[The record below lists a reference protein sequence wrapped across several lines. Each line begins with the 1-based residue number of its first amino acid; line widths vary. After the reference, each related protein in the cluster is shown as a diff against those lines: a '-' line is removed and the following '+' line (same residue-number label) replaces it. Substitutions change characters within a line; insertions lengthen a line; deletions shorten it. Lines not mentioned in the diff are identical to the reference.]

1 MEGAARDEAQAG
13 LDESLLLHA
22 LNKCGDMP
30 IPEAQ
35 LPPFVQPAP
44 TCAARRLL
52 LDSARSPNASAF
64 LLALPGPDT
73 TVSDLEFRDA
83 LWMLFGLSYADGHQ
97 GCVPEA
103 CQDPLGL
110 HRLGCVRAAG
120 ARTRRHDE
128 MVAVIAKTALLADP
142 NSFRVARE
150 EHLPDDTT
158 TYSRPGDVA
167 LNLGDGR
174 TYVDLT
180 VANPFA
186 AALAN
191 VIHLAG
197 SPASAAASAYD
208 RKVRGWQ
215 GLLEAS
221 GVAPGLTSSKF
232 APLAVTAIG
241 AWDERSLLWL
251 KRFSAVCAAASGE
264 DTCSAFGSLMTQLS
278 VALWRGNSHMI
289 RALRFPPMQ
298 PGDERDDLRRLG
310 SGHFYD
316 DDMDFSS
323 ENPEVERPDQ
333 HEERCAF

>member
-1 MEGAARDEAQAG
+1 M
-13 LDESLLLHA
+13 
-22 LNKCGDMP
+22 
-30 IPEAQ
+30 
-35 LPPFVQPAP
+35 
-44 TCAARRLL
+44 
-52 LDSARSPNASAF
+52 
-64 LLALPGPDT
+64 
-73 TVSDLEFRDA
+73 DLR
-83 LWMLFGLSYADGHQ
+83 
-97 GCVPEA
+97 
-103 CQDPLGL
+103 
-110 HRLGCVRAAG
+110 
-120 ARTRRHDE
+120 
-128 MVAVIAKTALLADP
+128 
-142 NSFRVARE
+142 
-150 EHLPDDTT
+150 
-158 TYSRPGDVA
+158 
-167 LNLGDGR
+167 
-174 TYVDLT
+174 

-186 AALAN
+186 AARAN

-197 SPASAAASAYD
+197 SPAFAAASAYD

-264 DTCSAFGSLMTQLS
+264 DTGSALVSLMTRLS

-289 RALRFPPMQ
+289 RALRPPPTL

-310 SGHFYD
+310 SGHFSD

-333 HEERCAF
+333 HDER